1 VGGGLCGGFESK
13 YYLAHVNTPNVCR
26 DFELMRNLTGWPT
39 FDYWGFSYGTEIGTM
54 YAQMFPARVGKLV
67 LDGILLPLETGAD
80 LQALSI
86 TRKHI
91 RPT

>member
-1 VGGGLCGGFESK
+1 
-13 YYLAHVNTPNVCR
+13 
-26 DFELMRNLTGWPT
+26 MRNLTGWPT